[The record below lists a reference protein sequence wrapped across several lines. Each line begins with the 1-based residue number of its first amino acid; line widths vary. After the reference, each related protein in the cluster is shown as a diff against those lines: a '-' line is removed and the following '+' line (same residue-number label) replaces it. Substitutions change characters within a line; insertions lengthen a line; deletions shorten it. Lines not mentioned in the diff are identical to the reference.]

1 MNTHKI
7 DAAAGRAVLP
17 ALGETTAGLQLPD
30 SALVREAV
38 ELAWSVSPPLLFNH
52 VMRTYFFGR
61 LLESRDD
68 LADPEVVAL
77 SAVLHD
83 LGLTEH
89 ARGPRRFEIEGAD
102 AARRFLQDK
111 EMSPDRSW
119 LVWDTIAL
127 HPLGDVNLHKEP
139 EARIVQ
145 LGIVADAVGVGI
157 DSLDPKAVAEVI
169 SRYPRCG
176 FKTGFFQLLVS
187 EAQAKPDTH
196 VIHPVHMAAH
206 HCGYCVPIPDA
217 RALLDA
223 APFAE

>member
-1 MNTHKI
+1 MDTKTEATAH
-7 DAAAGRAVLP
+7 RAVLP
-17 ALGETTAGLQLPD
+17 IAGEKTAGLQLPD
-30 SALVREAV
+30 SALVRQAV
-38 ELAWSVSPPLLFNH
+38 ELAWSVSSPLLFNH

-61 LLESRDD
+61 LLASQDD
-68 LADPEVVAL
+68 SADAEVVAL
-77 SAVLHD
+77 AAVLHD

-89 ARGPRRFEIEGAD
+89 GRGPRRFEIEGAD
-102 AARRFLQDK
+102 AARRFLRDK
-111 EMSPDRSW
+111 QMSPDRSW

-145 LGIVADAVGVGI
+145 LGIVADAVGMGV
-157 DSLDPKAVAEVI
+157 DSLDPKAVAEVVG
-169 SRYPRCG
+169 RYPRCG
-176 FKTGFFQLLVS
+176 FKAGFFQLLAS